1 MTGAAPAST
10 GQLALY
16 DAARHALAEA
26 KRIDEVKDIRD
37 RAVALATYARQ
48 ANNRDLE
55 ADAVEIRLRAV
66 RRLGEMMAEQ
76 AKTVGLNQGAVPGK
90 TGLRGNP
97 VLDSRPT
104 LKSQGIDKTLAHQAR
119 ILSRQS
125 SERFE
130 ETIAHA
136 RDSVVRASRHAIKLA
151 EIEQD
156 REAYAARITQGGTV
170 GDLHALIASGY
181 RAGVL
186 YIDFPLR
193 FEIRNVRGKA
203 RTPERYYD

>member
-76 AKTVGLNQGAVPGK
+76 G
-90 TGLRGNP
+90 RRRS
-97 VLDSRPT
+97 D
-104 LKSQGIDKTLAHQAR
+104 
-119 ILSRQS
+119 
-125 SERFE
+125 
-130 ETIAHA
+130 
-136 RDSVVRASRHAIKLA
+136 
-151 EIEQD
+151 
-156 REAYAARITQGGTV
+156 
-170 GDLHALIASGY
+170 
-181 RAGVL
+181 
-186 YIDFPLR
+186 
-193 FEIRNVRGKA
+193 
-203 RTPERYYD
+203 